1 MPKIEVK
8 DANGKVLNTYEIIV
22 AEYGTLVTDE
32 DVFRIARMNAV
43 EDEYVNEDEAD
54 QLTCRVVE

>member
-8 DANGKVLNTYEIIV
+8 DADGKVLRTYEIIV

-32 DVFRIARMNAV
+32 DLC
-43 EDEYVNEDEAD
+43 DEAKRNAADDELVSEDKLD
-54 QLTCRVVE
+54 QLTYTVVK

>member
-8 DANGKVLNTYEIIV
+8 DANGEVLNTYEIIV
-22 AEYGTLVTDE
+22 AEYGTLVTEE